1 VVLREADGIYS
12 VASSKPLE
20 DAAVDCRC
28 APYVVE
34 RANGNPPY
42 VVGGYVYGMEVRPG
56 SAREPL
62 GRIAGNTWTYPAW
75 DTHTGALAVDPSPIG
90 MARHCGGSQ
99 NDSEVA
105 QEGL

>member
-1 VVLREADGIYS
+1 MVPREGDGIYS
-12 VASSKPLE
+12 VASSRPLE
-20 DAAVDCRC
+20 DAAIDCRC

-42 VVGGYVYGMEVRPG
+42 VVDDYVYGMEVRPG

-75 DTHTGALAVDPSPIG
+75 DTEIGALAVDPSPTG
-90 MARHCGGSQ
+90 MAGHCRCCS
-99 NDSEVA
+99 DDWEIA

>member
-1 VVLREADGIYS
+1 MG
-12 VASSKPLE
+12 SSKYL
-20 DAAVDCRC
+20 AYVAVYCRC
-28 APYVVE
+28 ALYVVE

-42 VVGGYVYGMEVRPG
+42 VVDDYVYGMEVRPG

-62 GRIAGNTWTYPAW
+62 EGVASNTWTYTAW
-75 DTHTGALAVDPSPIG
+75 DTEISALAVDPSSIG
-90 MARHCGGSQ
+90 MARHRGGSQ